1 MQPHSDKLHLG
12 ISAVMGEVNAVVY
25 VVGSESLPSGSK
37 TRMEVSSKMGSTK
50 LVLVSRSNEFIAVIV
65 I

>member
-1 MQPHSDKLHLG
+1 
-12 ISAVMGEVNAVVY
+12 MGEVNAVVY

-50 LVLVSRSNEFIAVIV
+50 LVLVSRSTEFIAVIV